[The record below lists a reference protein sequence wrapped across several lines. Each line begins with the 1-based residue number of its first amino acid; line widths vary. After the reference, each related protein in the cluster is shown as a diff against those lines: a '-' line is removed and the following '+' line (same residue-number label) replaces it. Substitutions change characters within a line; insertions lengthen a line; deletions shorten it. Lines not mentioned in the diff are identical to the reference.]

1 MTKPIVQT
9 PDPVLTKQVEKVTKF
24 DNKLKA
30 ILSEMKEA
38 LLAAKDPAGV
48 GLAAPQIGYSLRIFA
63 TRPTKK
69 ATVSFYINP
78 QIVSLSQEE
87 TKQPKDETPLEG
99 CLSIENTW
107 GFVERKKNVT
117 ITFQD
122 GKGKKHTQTFTGFP
136 AAIIQHEVDHLNG
149 ILFTTRV
156 LEQKGKLYEITKDK
170 NGKNILKELP
180 L

>member
-1 MTKPIVQT
+1 MTKPIVRT
-9 PDPVLTKQVEKVTKF
+9 PDPVLTKQAEKVTKF

-30 ILSEMKEA
+30 ILSEMKEV
-38 LLAAKDPAGV
+38 LLTAKDPVGV

-63 TRPTKK
+63 TRPTEK
-69 ATVSFYINP
+69 ATISFYINP
-78 QIVSLSQEE
+78 EIVSISDEYM
-87 TKQPKDETPLEG
+87 KKDKDETPFEG

-107 GFVERKKNVT
+107 GIVERKKNVT

-122 GKGKKHTQTFTGFP
+122 GKGKKHTQIFTGFP
-136 AAIIQHEVDHLNG
+136 AVIIQHEIDHLNG

-156 LEQKGKLYEITKDK
+156 LEQKGRLYEIIKNKD
-170 NGKNILKELP
+170 GKNTLKELP